1 MHRHKDWPEERGFAY
16 LALLITIAILGALA
30 AGSLSAG
37 ATLQR
42 RLAEQE
48 LLVIGLQFQQ
58 AFQSYRNATPI
69 GQPPFPERLEDLV
82 RDKRGPAIKRHLRK
96 IYADPLTGRFDWG
109 VISAPGGRVAGVFS
123 RADGQ
128 PIKVTQFP
136 AELVDLENRA
146 RYSEWIFGDR
156 PATEKNKSSGILGQE

>member
-1 MHRHKDWPEERGFAY
+1 MHRQKDWPEERGFAY

-48 LLVIGLQFQQ
+48 LLVIGLQFQR
-58 AFQSYRNATPI
+58 AFQSYRNATPA

-82 RDKRGPAIKRHLRK
+82 RDKRGPTIKRHLRK
-96 IYADPLTGRFDWG
+96 IYADPLTGRFEWG
-109 VISAPGGRVAGVFS
+109 VFEAPGGRIAGVFS
-123 RADGQ
+123 RAEGQ
-128 PIKVTQFP
+128 PIKVAEFP
-136 AELVDLENRA
+136 VELADFENKA
-146 RYSEWIFGDR
+146 RYAEWIFGDR
-156 PATEKNKSSGILGQE
+156 PATEKYRRSGAGGLE